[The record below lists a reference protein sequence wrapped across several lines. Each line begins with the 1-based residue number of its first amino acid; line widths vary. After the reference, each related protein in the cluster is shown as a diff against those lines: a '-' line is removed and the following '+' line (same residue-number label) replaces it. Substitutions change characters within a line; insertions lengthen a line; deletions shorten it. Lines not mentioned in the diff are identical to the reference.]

1 MMTHDAAGKQQADS
15 TNHLKSVFEQS
26 LAVLRDDKN
35 EDKSKGKNNDDERT
49 SQKRLVRS
57 ACGAISCRCIL
68 TTLTSKSAALDEAA
82 KALASLWKISG
93 AGHTKLP
100 GRVLVSHK

>member
-35 EDKSKGKNNDDERT
+35 EDKSKGKNNDDDKNIAKKTRPQRVRRDFLPLHIDHANL
-49 SQKRLVRS
+49 QKR
-57 ACGAISCRCIL
+57 
-68 TTLTSKSAALDEAA
+68 ALDEAA